1 MPTRA
6 ERETVIVANLADLDE
21 GWFTVETTE
30 LSLYRR
36 LRRIAGVARLQV
48 LHVDRDAK
56 GREWHWLCRVPAD
69 CWTGLGVRR
78 KQVLTEAQRQARIAS
93 GLKLANT
100 RIGKS

>member
-36 LRRIAGVARLQV
+36 LRRIAGVARLEV
-48 LHVDRDAK
+48 LHKDVDDK

-69 CWTGLGVRR
+69 CWTDLGVRR
-78 KQVLTEAQRQARIAS
+78 KRVLTEAQRDARMAN
-93 GLKLANT
+93 LAKNRPT
-100 RIGKS
+100 GRAET